1 MNSIKEFVQNNPR
14 LVTAKE
20 SKNYPGLFVLKY
32 TKRVFFDALWNES
45 PFLLECRGQVVDAD
59 FNSVIRPFTKIFNY
73 QENGAGSTW
82 NENTYVLVT
91 KKVNGFMA
99 AVTNHNGKII
109 ISTTGSLDSDFV
121 GYANDYLKDI
131 TPEMCKPFHSYMFEI
146 VHPEDPHI
154 VKENFGAH
162 FLAIV
167 DHDSGE
173 HWYKFDNFP
182 QSIMEE
188 AIDNFE
194 PLGIYCEDEYK
205 VTWRFGDLLK
215 HIKTVEH
222 EGYVI
227 INPETNE
234 TLKIKSQYYLFQKFL
249 ARVGTKKLIDGIK
262 HGTIKERIDEE
273 YYDILDLVIEY
284 GVDKFSELE
293 EQARL
298 ELLREMIGKKYAQV

>member
-45 PFLLECRGQVVDAD
+45 PFLLECRGQVVDAE
-59 FNSVIRPFTKIFNY
+59 FNPVVRPFTKIFNY

-82 NENTYVLVT
+82 NKDTVVLVT
-91 KKVNGFMA
+91 KKVNGFMG

-121 GYANDYLKDI
+121 GYANDYLRDV
-131 TPEMCKPFHSYMFEI
+131 TPAMCKPFHTYMFEI

-154 VKENFGAH
+154 VKEEFGAH

-167 DHDSGE
+167 EHDSGQ
-173 HWYKFDNFP
+173 HHYKFDSSDLITEAVNNF
-182 QSIMEE
+182 Q
-188 AIDNFE
+188 
-194 PLGIYCEDEYK
+194 PLGIFCDDEK
-205 VTWRFGDLLK
+205 KISWRFEELLE

-227 INPETNE
+227 VNPQTDETV
-234 TLKIKSQYYLFQKFL
+234 KIKSQYYLFQKFL

-284 GVDKFSELE
+284 GIDAFSELD

-298 ELLREMIGKKYAQV
+298 ELLREMIGKKYAQ